1 MIVKKNFNPIKVF
14 SYIKYE
20 MIYTSILA
28 ATVYY
33 LHTNLLTEKISI
45 PFSIAGLLGGALAI
59 FLGFRNNTSYARW
72 WEARQLWSNI
82 ASSSRILARLI
93 LTFTDSHSHQQ
104 NYVKERS
111 ELFKK
116 EMIYKQIAWVHSLR
130 LNLRKENSWEEIK
143 PLLPES
149 EWTQLQTKTNKTG
162 FIQFLMGQRIY
173 KAMADG
179 TLGGFDSFQM
189 EGQLL
194 SLSNYQSGCE
204 RIKDTPLLK
213 QYDFFTRV
221 FLVVFIS
228 VLPFTLLSE
237 LQRLNVIYLLIPIT
251 ILISFV
257 FTIVGKVG
265 KVNEDP
271 FENKITDV
279 PLNSICNSIE
289 LELRE
294 MLEDKNLPKKI
305 EPVDGYLN

>member
-1 MIVKKNFNPIKVF
+1 MIVKKNFNPIKVI

-28 ATVYY
+28 VTVYY
-33 LHTNLLTEKISI
+33 LHDNTTPSI

-93 LTFTDSHSHQQ
+93 LTFTDSHSHQP

-116 EMIYKQIAWVHSLR
+116 EMIYKQIAWAHSLR
-130 LNLRKENSWEEIK
+130 LYLRRQNNWEEIRS
-143 PLLPES
+143 LVTEA
-149 EWTQLQTKTNKTG
+149 EWEELKTKSNKTG
-162 FIQFLMGQRIY
+162 FIQVLMGRRIY

-204 RIKDTPLLK
+204 RIKDTPLLR

-221 FLVVFIS
+221 FLIVFIS
-228 VLPFTLLSE
+228 ILPFTLASE
-237 LQRLNVIYLLIPIT
+237 LQRLNVMYLLVPIT
-251 ILISFV
+251 VLISFV

-279 PLNSICNSIE
+279 PLSSICNSIE

-294 MLEDKNLPKKI
+294 MLEDKNLPEKLEEK
-305 EPVDGYLN
+305 DGYLF